1 MSHEELIIRHACG
14 LPLPS
19 LKREQAAAGTM
30 MLPIPRAGFFKHV
43 TGLDAAL
50 NVPGIEDVV
59 ITAKPHEKLQPF
71 PEGASYPG
79 FIFARGDSP
88 RAVEHALREAH
99 RRLHLVIALSLDVL

>member
-19 LKREQAAAGTM
+19 MKREQAAAGTM

-50 NVPGIEDVV
+50 SVPGVEDVV

-79 FIFARGDSP
+79 FIFARGETP
-88 RAVEHALREAH
+88 QVVEQALREAH
-99 RRLHLVIALSLDVL
+99 RRLQLVITPSLDLL